1 MVSRSWRHFCI
12 FKVMRFTLL
21 LFLVLFSSEHS
32 FSQDTIVCCT
42 KRGTYVA
49 GECDLIFKDSL
60 CYYKRKEF
68 SGTLVVNCSGD
79 YKSTRDNGIYIYNNG
94 IEQNR
99 KRLKRNQSLQSDISL
114 VINRSSRRSYS
125 GGMRREFGGD
135 RNETYE
141 FQITANREV
150 HIDSII
156 HLNKVFVPADRVAK
170 VNGKLKFQVR
180 NSFSGATGKYS
191 TVALMD
197 KEGKRVY
204 LPEYLTRGYQVE
216 ALKIYYSVNEVQ
228 QFAVK
233 KGYDSAEHSAAP

>member
-1 MVSRSWRHFCI
+1 
-12 FKVMRFTLL
+12 MRLTLI
-21 LFLVLFSSEHS
+21 LFLVLFMSERS

-49 GECDLIFKDSL
+49 SQCDLIFKDSV
-60 CYYKRKEF
+60 CYFKRKEF
-68 SGTLVVNCSGD
+68 SGILIVNCSGD
-79 YKSTRDNGIYIYNNG
+79 YKSTRDNAIYTYENG
-94 IEQNR
+94 IE
-99 KRLKRNQSLQSDISL
+99 KSHKKLKRNQSLQSDISL
-114 VINRSSRRSYS
+114 VINRSSRRSFS

-141 FQITANREV
+141 FQISANREV

-156 HLNKVFVPADRVAK
+156 HLNKVFVPADSVAE

-197 KEGKRVY
+197 TEDQRVY
-204 LPEYLTRGYQVE
+204 LSEYFTRGYQVE
-216 ALKIYYSVNEVQ
+216 PLKIYYSVNGVQ
-228 QFAVK
+228 HFAVK
-233 KGYDSAEHSAAP
+233 KEYDSAEHSAAP